1 MTLTNPLFIIKTG
14 INYKSALDLINQ
26 VLYNNSSIYISLYRD
41 EVLHD
46 IYYKCIS
53 LFKNKAYNKFVDY
66 IFYDTH
72 SNSNINLENILYI
85 DSRFKKFSHFIYL
98 DSSNIYLPGFF
109 SYIHDLAD
117 DIDMYTIKPYQSID
131 LNLRIDTN
139 SEKQIQVMNRKAL
152 EFFCINKQTNLPSS
166 FRHKS
171 IKSNNFIVIENKNIS
186 KYNIQESKFR
196 LLYLIEEPNTTLK
209 DSYCFFYEEN
219 SKCMNIENNIIGNF
233 TYLNDNQIIINW
245 NFNSSI
251 FSKRYALAENNNYYR
266 AIDVHQTI

>member
-1 MTLTNPLFIIKTG
+1 MTLTKPLFIIKTG
-14 INYKSALDLINQ
+14 INYKSALDLMNQ
-26 VLYNNSSIYISLYRD
+26 VLYNDSSVYVSLYRD
-41 EVLHD
+41 KNLHD

-53 LFKNKAYNKFVDY
+53 LLQNKAYNKFVDHV
-66 IFYDTH
+66 FYDTH
-72 SNSNINLENILYI
+72 SNRDINLENILYI

-98 DSSNIYLPGFF
+98 DPANIYLPSFF

-117 DIDMYTIKPYQSID
+117 DVDMYTIKPYQSID

-152 EFFCINKQTNLPSS
+152 GFFFVNKQTNLPGS
-166 FRHKS
+166 FTQKS
-171 IKSNNFIVIENKNIS
+171 IKSNNFIVTENKNIF
-186 KYNIQESKFR
+186 KYNIQESKFK
-196 LLYLIEEPNTTLK
+196 LLYLIEEPNAILK

-245 NFNSSI
+245 NYNNSI
-251 FSKRYALAENNNYYR
+251 FDKRYTLAENNNYYK